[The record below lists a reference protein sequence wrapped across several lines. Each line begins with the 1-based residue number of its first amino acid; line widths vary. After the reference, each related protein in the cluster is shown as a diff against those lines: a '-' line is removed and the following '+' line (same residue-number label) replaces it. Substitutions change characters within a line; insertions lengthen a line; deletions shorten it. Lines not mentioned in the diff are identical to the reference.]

1 MPTFSSRFFGPA
13 QRFAQA
19 VLKQQSQAI
28 DKVSDVA
35 RKCAANDSGGGGGAA
50 YIGRD
55 VIGHDDSSDVEEVV
69 VVGYAAEREDPN
81 IQVDGIYGEQLAR
94 AGTKPAPIST
104 PTLSA

>member
-1 MPTFSSRFFGPA
+1 
-13 QRFAQA
+13 

-35 RKCAANDSGGGGGAA
+35 RKCAANDVGGAVLCGGGGGAA